1 MSPIDGLRCT
11 LCRSPDLEF
20 AADVIICRS
29 CGQECP
35 VLDGVP
41 VMFEAVSVRAGAA
54 VDEAAAREILVA
66 FDLQEDPLSLL
77 QVRRLMRRQVCF
89 GGSLIQ
95 VESKQFLDRVR
106 NTGMGLGTD
115 ASPSDASREEASGAD
130 LATAPADAAS
140 PPSADLM
147 RIPRYGWVKNYMPRR
162 VKAGAELLANM
173 RLENH
178 GEATMRR
185 AGNGRTMIA
194 ARWQHRDGT
203 EATAPDVRT
212 PLLIDLAP
220 GQAVTVAVRLVAPT
234 ARGSYLLT
242 LTLVQEQVRWLDTD
256 AITMVVAVEH
266 DVPGPIPAGWTMLE
280 QAPADYDSDHRVGRD
295 MLASW
300 LSQHLPPRS
309 SERPRVLEVGG
320 NVFPT
325 CAALDVELTN
335 IDVDL
340 LGLQIGRMIA
350 KRRGQTMTLICADA
364 FNLPFAAGYFDAIV
378 IFASLHHF
386 PDPAALLEQLRRK
399 LRPGGFIGL
408 FCEPVGHIWPGAVLK
423 PFLDELERGVNEQ
436 SFSLREYE
444 LMFRQADLAAVEV
457 VVDLNSL
464 KARLVHG
471 PADEAATPSITRGMT
486 DPSSGPRQLS
496 S

>member
-1 MSPIDGLRCT
+1 MLG
-11 LCRSPDLEF
+11 
-20 AADVIICRS
+20 
-29 CGQECP
+29 
-35 VLDGVP
+35 GVP
-41 VMFEAVSVRAGAA
+41 VMFETVAVRTGAA
-54 VDEAAAREILVA
+54 VDEAAARQILVA

-77 QVRRLMRRQVCF
+77 RVRGLMRRQVCF

-106 NTGMGLGTD
+106 NTGYTVDTGTSPPD
-115 ASPSDASREEASGAD
+115 ASGAAASGAD
-130 LATAPADAAS
+130 PAVAPGDADPAFL
-140 PPSADLM
+140 PSADLM
-147 RIPRYGWVKNYMPRR
+147 PIPRYRWVKNYMPRR
-162 VKAGAELLANM
+162 IEAGAELLANM

-178 GEATMRR
+178 GEVTMRR

-203 EATAPDVRT
+203 DATASDVRT

-220 GQAVTVAVRLVAPT
+220 GQAVTVAVRLVAPA

-242 LTLVQEQVRWLDTD
+242 LTLVEEQVRWLDSD

-280 QAPADYDSDHRVGRD
+280 QPPADYDADHRLGRD

-325 CAALDVELTN
+325 CATLDVELTN

-350 KRRGQTMTLICADA
+350 KQRGQTMTLICADA
-364 FNLPFAAGYFDAIV
+364 FNLPFASGYFDAIV

-457 VVDLNSL
+457 VVNLNSL

-471 PADEAATPSITRGMT
+471 PADEVARSNITRGMT
-486 DPSSGPRQLS
+486 DPSSGLRQLS